1 MSVQLTAVR
10 EKNSRKKSVVAWVI
24 AMIFAL
30 AYFVISFL
38 PFYFMVLNSF
48 KEQFEMLQKGVF
60 EFPDTFFI
68 SNYIDVLQNNFVNY
82 FMNSVFVLA
91 ISLFLLLMLSAFAA
105 YPLSRFKHKITNGVL
120 AFIVSC
126 MAIPVHVTMIPIFK
140 MSKDFGTYDSIWGLV
155 GPYIAVGVPVSV
167 FILSGFMRQI
177 PQEIE
182 EAAAIDGCNRYS
194 IFFRI
199 MLPLSKP
206 GLATL
211 AIYNGVAMWNEF
223 IFAYTL
229 TQSPES
235 RTLPLAV
242 WDFQGQ
248 YTMNTPVIMAILTL
262 SILPMI
268 ILFIIF
274 QDKLVKGMT
283 AGAVKG

>member
-1 MSVQLTAVR
+1 MSAKITAVR
-10 EKNSRKKSVVAWVI
+10 EKNSRKNSIIAWTI

-30 AYFVISFL
+30 AYLIVSFL

-68 SNYIDVLQNNFVNY
+68 SNYIDVLQNNFVGY
-82 FMNSVFVLA
+82 FINSVLVLA
-91 ISLFLLLMLSAFAA
+91 TSLFLLLMVSSFAA
-105 YPLSRFKHKITNGVL
+105 YPLSRYKHKITSGVL
-120 AFIVSC
+120 AFIVAC

-140 MSKDFGTYDSIWGLV
+140 MSQNLGTYDSIWGLV

-177 PQEIE
+177 PMEIE
-182 EAAAIDGCNRYS
+182 EAASIDGCNRYS
-194 IFFRI
+194 TFFRI
-199 MLPLSKP
+199 ILPLSKP